1 MVKMRKNGWIAVLA
15 CAWLGWASPSGA
27 QEADYGALETLGAVG
42 QGLFEQFGSSG
53 MLAECGFQSPEEIMG
68 AFRELAGG
76 LAGGSLEQLARFRPE
91 ARQVV
96 ELARGVP
103 MFADYAAW
111 LEARL
116 DYFDLSS
123 ELLSN
128 ERRVQ
133 AAAAQRRRGSGA
145 AAQPQQPRPP
155 ATSGGQGTGRQP
167 PAWQVVSKD
176 SPEARVPAKTP
187 AAKPAAAPAAVP
199 AASPAEAWAEARE
212 LYAADK
218 AVWRKKLAGKP
229 VPAGAREYAPKLKR
243 IFAEEGVPQP
253 LVWQAEAESGFRA
266 AAKSPVG
273 AVGMFQ
279 FMPATAAEFGLA
291 ASPDERLDPEKSAR
305 AAARYL
311 KRLHGRFGDW
321 ALALAAY
328 NCGEGRLGKLLAK
341 TDDKTFPGIRAQLP
355 VETRMYVP
363 KIAVLMQLRDN
374 TDLDAL

>member
-1 MVKMRKNGWIAVLA
+1 MVKMRKNGWIALLACGWIGWAVLA
-15 CAWLGWASPSGA
+15 GA
-27 QEADYGALETLGAVG
+27 QEVDFETLQTIGAVG
-42 QGLFEQFGSSG
+42 QGLFEQIGSSG
-53 MLAECGFQSPEEIMG
+53 MLEGCELQSPEQIMG
-68 AFRELAGG
+68 AFRALAGG
-76 LAGGSLEQLARFRPE
+76 LEGGSLEQLVRYRPQ

-96 ELARGVP
+96 ALAREVP

-116 DYFDLSS
+116 DYFDLSA

-133 AAAAQRRRGSGA
+133 AAAAQRRRGSAPA
-145 AAQPQQPRPP
+145 APPR
-155 ATSGGQGTGRQP
+155 TGSQGGQQQGAGRKP

-187 AAKPAAAPAAVP
+187 ATKPAAIPPAVP
-199 AASPAEAWAEARE
+199 AASPAEARAEARE

-218 AVWRKKLAGKP
+218 EVWRKKLAGQP
-229 VPAGAREYAPKLKR
+229 VPAGAREYAPKLQR
-243 IFAEEGVPQP
+243 IFAEEGVPQA

-279 FMPATAAEFGLA
+279 FMPATASEFGLA
-291 ASPDERLDPEKSAR
+291 SSPDERLDPEKSAR

-374 TDLDAL
+374 ADLDAL